1 MRHEPNTKLSQAIAD
16 LRAWQRGH
24 GDGQEG
30 ARLKALVSRLQR
42 EGASHA

>member
-24 GDGQEG
+24 GGQEDG
-30 ARLKALVSRLQR
+30 ARLKAIVSRLQIA
-42 EGASHA
+42 GAKP